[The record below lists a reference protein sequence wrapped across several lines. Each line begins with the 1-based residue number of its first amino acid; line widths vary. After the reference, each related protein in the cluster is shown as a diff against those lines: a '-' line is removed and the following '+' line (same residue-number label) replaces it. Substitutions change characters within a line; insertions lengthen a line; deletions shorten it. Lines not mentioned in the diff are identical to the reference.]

1 MFKSPELFLEKMHIV
16 LKPQTRYYEPF
27 KKYVIMY
34 MYIKQNCDTCLVNM
48 VLLNIHLFQ
57 FIKANF
63 KVTNSYSDFTSIKKK
78 VLKALKILNDSSSRN
93 RQKII
98 YFLQKQNLTSAS
110 CRHDNRIHILELQL
124 EYYWYESFDNCLIK
138 WQFYRSLVE
147 LVF

>member
-1 MFKSPELFLEKMHIV
+1 MHIV
-16 LKPQTRYYEPF
+16 LKPRTRYYEPF

-34 MYIKQNCDTCLVNM
+34 MNIKQNGNTCLVNM

-63 KVTNSYSDFTSIKKK
+63 KVTNSYSDFTSIKKR

-98 YFLQKQNLTSAS
+98 YFFTKTKP
-110 CRHDNRIHILELQL
+110 H
-124 EYYWYESFDNCLIK
+124 F
-138 WQFYRSLVE
+138 SLMST
-147 LVF
+147 